1 MRDGKRV
8 LLIVCAA
15 GLLTAAYERTQT
27 ASLMVEAAKNYLA
40 ALKPSQRAQT
50 VIPFDSEERQNFHYT
65 PVPRKGLALREM
77 SAEQKHLAE
86 ALLSAGLS
94 VQGIIKAHTIMSLEQ
109 VLRDLE
115 LDKGPERDPDKY
127 YVSIFGE
134 PSQHGTWGFRFE
146 GHHVSLNYTIVD
158 GNIASSPS
166 FFGANPAEVKSGPR
180 AGLRA
185 LMREEDIALDLIN
198 SLTDDQRAIAIF
210 EKTAPKEII
219 TEESR
224 KAALNGQPSGLPFS
238 KMNPKQR
245 DILGELVAEYAS
257 NFPPPIADMR
267 MDQFRK
273 SQSNLYFAWAG
284 GTKHGDRIY
293 YRIQTPTFLIE
304 FDKTQDNGNHIHSVW
319 RDFTNDWGWDLLAAH
334 YQAAHR

>member
-1 MRDGKRV
+1 MRDFKRL
-8 LLIVCAA
+8 LLIACTL

-27 ASLMVEAAKNYLA
+27 ATLLVEAAKNYLA
-40 ALKPSQRAQT
+40 ALKPAQRAQT
-50 VIPFDSEERQNFHYT
+50 AIPFDSDERQNFHYT

-77 SAEQKHLAE
+77 NSEQKHLAE

-94 VQGIIKAHTIMSLEQ
+94 VQGIIKAHTVMSLEQ
-109 VLRDLE
+109 VLKDLE

-166 FFGANPAEVKSGPR
+166 FFGANPAEVKTGAR

-185 LMREEDIALDLIN
+185 LMREEDIALELAQ
-198 SLTDDQRAIAIF
+198 SLSDEQRAVAVVD
-210 EKTAPKEII
+210 KTAPKEII
-219 TEESR
+219 TAESR
-224 KAALNGQPSGLPFS
+224 KAALAGQPNGLPFA
-238 KMNPKQR
+238 KMTPRQKE
-245 DILGELVAEYAS
+245 ILGQLVAEYAS
-257 NFPPPIADMR
+257 NFPAPIADMR
-267 MDQFRK
+267 MDQFRRM
-273 SQSNLYFAWAG
+273 QPNLYFAWAG
-284 GTKHGDRIY
+284 GTKHGDPNY
-293 YRIQTPTFLIE
+293 YRIQTPSFLIE

-319 RDFTNDWGWDLLAAH
+319 RDFTNDWGGDLLAAH
-334 YQAAHR
+334 YQAAHK